1 MAAEVNG
8 QGVDFQVVAERS
20 LFQPALPSG
29 VIDPY
34 DVSKDGQRFLVITPA
49 ETQQSSVMTVVVNWS
64 AGLRN

>member
-34 DVSKDGQRFLVITPA
+34 DVSKDGQRFLFITPA
-49 ETQQSSVMTVVVNWS
+49 ETQQSSVITVVVNWS
-64 AGLRN
+64 ATLRN